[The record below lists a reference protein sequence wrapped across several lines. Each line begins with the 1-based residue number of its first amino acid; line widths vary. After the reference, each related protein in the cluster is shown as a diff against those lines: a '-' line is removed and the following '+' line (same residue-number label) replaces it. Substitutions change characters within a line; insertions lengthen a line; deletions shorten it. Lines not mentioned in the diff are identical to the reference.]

1 MSYHFTKI
9 FVHLLIIAAVSNFN
23 GFILIAWDPF
33 TFSNIYLFKANS
45 IDTLEKV

>member
-23 GFILIAWDPF
+23 VYQLKGWDLA
-33 TFSNIYLFKANS
+33 NIHMFKAN
-45 IDTLEKV
+45 DRNTRKRC